1 MTMSNQHIDVIA
13 TTISGSIKDWS
24 KVGRIVPLFAE
35 HGWSDVNLVAVN
47 SHSEAQRQTAQLV
60 KEGSRIVI
68 SAGGSGTFNAVL
80 EGIYEANVD
89 MTQMRLGFLRK
100 GSADLIGKVL
110 QMPDEIEE
118 AIDVFVHSIKN
129 DRVIPC
135 DILEAVPANAPERAR
150 RFVGYGG
157 AELFGE
163 IPRFTENRFMK
174 YYKGVL
180 SQLFGDK
187 GPFAVGTGLTI
198 AARFFRNLGRSGREW
213 EILCD
218 GRTITSGRFQSLIIV
233 NGDLGKDLPF
243 AKGAALGSGDFYL
256 ITIRD
261 LGQFKLIGQLKKS
274 WDASIM
280 DYAQEYGFE
289 KHLINDVLT
298 MKTSDRGLFPL
309 NVDGSILECNNQV
322 TVRIVNQ
329 IQLLKR

>member
-1 MTMSNQHIDVIA
+1 MTTSNQHIDVIA
-13 TTISGSIKDWS
+13 TTISGSIADWG
-24 KVGRIVPLFAE
+24 KIGRIVPLFAE
-35 HGWSDVNLVAVN
+35 HGWSDVNLVSVDTHA
-47 SHSEAQRQTAQLV
+47 EARRQTAQLV
-60 KEGSRIVI
+60 KEGSRIVV

-80 EGIYEANVD
+80 EGIYDANID

-118 AIDVFVHSIKN
+118 AIAVFVNSIEN
-129 DRVIPC
+129 DLVAPC

-174 YYKGVL
+174 YYKGIL

-198 AARFFRNLGRSGREW
+198 TARFFRNLARSRREW
-213 EILCD
+213 EICCD
-218 GRTITSGRFQSLIIV
+218 DKVITSGRFQSLIIV
-233 NGDLGKDLPF
+233 NGDLGKDMPY
-243 AKGAALGSGDFYL
+243 AKGVPLGSGDFYL
-256 ITIRD
+256 CAIRD

-280 DYAQEYGFE
+280 DHADQYGFE
-289 KHLINDVLT
+289 SHRITGLLT
-298 MKTSDRGLFPL
+298 MKASDNRLFPL
-309 NVDGSILECNNQV
+309 NVDGSILECTNQV
-322 TVRIVNQ
+322 TIQIVNQ